1 MTSGS
6 KALISANS
14 HFASAIIA
22 NHFLPGSSPALHH
35 LQFIG
40 VVFLAGVPDM
50 SVALYFRKDLTREKY
65 AVSLSF
71 SGQPFRL
78 RLRKDNLEFALD
90 VMTSMCFVHSKSSLT
105 VTPRYL
111 ASFTSSST
119 CPDNSYSNSPIK
131 KSQSWRTLVININSA
146 PGKRA
151 ELENLINYTDPDLII
166 MTATKID
173 EQVKA
178 SKFLP
183 KAQRLYWRY

>member
-14 HFASAIIA
+14 HFTSAIIA
-22 NHFLPGSSPALHH
+22 NHFLPG
-35 LQFIG
+35 
-40 VVFLAGVPDM
+40 
-50 SVALYFRKDLTREKY
+50 TREKY

-119 CPDNSYSNSPIK
+119 CPDNSYWYGMGVSFLD
-131 KSQSWRTLVININSA
+131 T
-146 PGKRA
+146 
-151 ELENLINYTDPDLII
+151 LII
-166 MTATKID
+166 LHLAALIKPHSPCRSPGLKQI
-173 EQVKA
+173 
-178 SKFLP
+178 
-183 KAQRLYWRY
+183 